1 MTMKK
6 YINKFEN
13 VQDSKISRGVALGN
27 FDGIH
32 VGHTKLIQTLINE
45 CSSRN
50 LVSCVYTFENHPN
63 NVIFKDKH
71 TPVIMTVEQKIKI
84 TEEFGIDELFFEH
97 FDEEYAATSPEDFIK
112 NILVEKLGAKL
123 IVVGFDYSYGRFG
136 KGNVDML
143 LEKGKEYGF
152 DVIVI
157 PQIKRFLPGLE
168 KEVKVSSTV
177 LRELIQNADL
187 TNFKTL
193 TGRNYSIPGNVTQGR
208 KVGKKL
214 GFPTANILP
223 KAGFALPKF
232 GVYAT
237 VTHVGGKSYRSIT
250 NIGNN
255 PTFKDAKNIT
265 IETHLLGFKE
275 ELYGQDIEVEF
286 IKQMRGEIAFVSPEE
301 LIKQISKDLKDRKE
315 MTDGIQKKYERNG
328 VEIYYV
334 PAEKF
339 KTAVIKIMI
348 CDNLSKER
356 AYKNSLVSA
365 ILNSGTKNYPTIKK
379 ISEKMQ
385 ELYGAGLS
393 VGVSSV
399 GETQYTEIW
408 AEYTEQKY
416 VPDNPHL
423 EEDIIDF
430 IFELLFNPDTREY
443 EGETGFVQETF
454 ERERINRDEQIRS
467 LINDKHAYAHRRC
480 LEVMCKDEPYSV
492 NSIGNMG
499 DGECLTPAS
508 LYEYYKEYYLKKSA
522 VKIFY
527 SGKIYPEKLTD
538 CTAKFFED
546 TQRIKLN
553 EAYVQ
558 KDDIKE
564 SDVKYVE
571 EAQNITQGKLF
582 MGFRVNTPPLSPE
595 YYAAVLC
602 VAILGQGTQSKMFV
616 NIREKN
622 SMAYYAAAYSNRMK
636 GVMLAYC
643 AIDFANKDAA
653 QKLIKEQLDAIR
665 NGEITQDEYVAAVKT
680 LCNDLYSYSDSQSHV
695 LSYYFNQ
702 SVMGQITDPSEYA
715 EKIKAV
721 TIEDISNAAKRI
733 SLDTVYFLTGEG
745 EQGK

>member
-1 MTMKK
+1 MKI
-6 YINKFEN
+6 YLNKFESEN
-13 VQDSKISRGVALGN
+13 ESKFSRGVALGN

-32 VGHTKLIQTLINE
+32 IGHSKLIQTLVHE
-45 CSSRN
+45 CRN
-50 LVSCVYTFENHPN
+50 RNFVSCVYTFENHPN

-84 TEEFGIDELFFEH
+84 TEELGVDELFLER

-112 NILVEKLGAKL
+112 NILVEKLSAKL
-123 IVVGFDYSYGRFG
+123 VVVGYDYSYGRFG
-136 KGNVDML
+136 QGKVEML
-143 LEKGKEYGF
+143 IEKGKEYGF
-152 DVIVI
+152 EVIVI
-157 PQIKRFLPGLE
+157 PQIKKFLPGLE

-177 LRELIQNADL
+177 LREFIKNADME
-187 TNFKTL
+187 NYRAL
-193 TGRNYSIPGNVTQGR
+193 TGRNYAIPGKVAQGR

-223 KAGFALPKF
+223 KAGFALPEF

-237 VTHVGGKSYRSIT
+237 VTHADGKTYRSIT

-255 PTFKDAKNIT
+255 PTFKDAESIT
-265 IETHLLGFKE
+265 IETHLIGFKG

-286 IKQMRGEIAFVSPEE
+286 IKKMRGEITFSSPDE
-301 LIKQISKDLKDRKE
+301 LINQISKDLKDRKD
-315 MTDGIQKKYERNG
+315 MNDGIQKMYERNG

-334 PAEKF
+334 PADKF
-339 KTAVIKIMI
+339 KTAVIKVMI
-348 CDNLSKER
+348 CDNLSHER
-356 AYKNSLVSA
+356 AYKNSLISA
-365 ILNSGTKNYPTIKK
+365 ILNSGTKKYPTIKK

-399 GETQYTEIW
+399 GEVQTTEIW
-408 AEYTEQKY
+408 TEYTEQKY
-416 VPDNPHL
+416 VPNNPRL
-423 EEDIIDF
+423 ERDIIDF
-430 IFELLFNPDTREY
+430 VFELIFNPDTREY
-443 EGETGFVQETF
+443 NGKTGFVQETF
-454 ERERINRDEQIRS
+454 ERERINRDEQIKA
-467 LINDKHAYAHRRC
+467 LINDKNSYANRRC
-480 LEVMCKDEPYSV
+480 IEVMCENEPYSV
-492 NSIGNMG
+492 SSIGKIG
-499 DGECLTPAS
+499 DGDNLTPVS
-508 LYEYYKEYYLKKSA
+508 LYEYYKENFLKHSV

-527 SGKIYPEKLTD
+527 SGKKYPEILTEY
-538 CTAKFFED
+538 TAKFFED
-546 TQRIKLN
+546 TNRIQIN
-553 EAYVQ
+553 EAYLQ
-558 KDDIKE
+558 KENIKE

-595 YYAAVLC
+595 YYASVLC

-643 AIDFANKDAA
+643 AIDFADKDAA

-665 NGEITQDEYVAAVKT
+665 NGEISQDEYVAAVKT
-680 LCNDLYSYSDSQSHV
+680 LCNDLYSYSDSQSHM

-702 SVMGQITDPSEYA
+702 SVMGRITDPSEYA

-721 TIEDISNAAKRI
+721 TIEEISKAAKRI

>member
-1 MTMKK
+1 MEK
-6 YINKFEN
+6 YIKKFKNAQDNK
-13 VQDSKISRGVALGN
+13 IPRGVALGN

-32 VGHTKLIQTLINE
+32 VGHSELLQTLINE
-45 CSSRN
+45 CRRRN

-84 TEEFGIDELFFEH
+84 MEELGVNELFLEH
-97 FDEEYAATSPEDFIK
+97 FDEDYAATSPEDFIK
-112 NILVEKLGAKL
+112 NILVKKLGAKL
-123 IVVGFDYSYGRFG
+123 VVVGFDYSYGRFG
-136 KGNVDML
+136 KGNVEML
-143 LEKGKEYGF
+143 KEKGKEYGF

-177 LRELIQNADL
+177 LRELICSADL
-187 TNFKTL
+187 LNYKTL
-193 TGRNYSIPGNVTQGR
+193 TGRNYSIPGKVAQGR
-208 KVGKKL
+208 NVGKKL

-223 KAGFALPKF
+223 KDGFALPEF

-237 VTHVGGKSYRSIT
+237 VTHAGGNTYRSIT

-255 PTFKDAKNIT
+255 PTFKDIGSIT
-265 IETHLLGFKE
+265 VETHLIGFKG

-286 IKQMRGEIAFVSPEE
+286 IKKMRGEIAFASPEE
-301 LIKQISKDLKDRKE
+301 LINQISKDLKDRKD
-315 MTDGIQKKYERNG
+315 MNDGIQKMYERNG

-334 PAEKF
+334 PANKF
-339 KTAVIKIMI
+339 KTAVIKVMI
-348 CDNLSKER
+348 CDNLSHER
-356 AYKNSLVSA
+356 AYKNSLISA

-399 GETQYTEIW
+399 GETQTTEIW
-408 AEYTEQKY
+408 TEYTEQKY
-416 VPDNPHL
+416 VPNNPRL
-423 EEDIIDF
+423 EDEIIDF
-430 IFELLFNPDTREY
+430 IFELIFNPDTREY
-443 EGETGFVQETF
+443 NGKIGFVQETF
-454 ERERINRDEQIRS
+454 ERERINRDEQIKAI
-467 LINDKHAYAHRRC
+467 INDKHSYAHRRC
-480 LEVMCKDEPYSV
+480 IEVMCENEPYSV
-492 NSIGNMG
+492 NSIGKIG
-499 DGECLTPAS
+499 DGDNLTPVS
-508 LYEYYKEYYLKKSA
+508 LYEYYKEQFLKNSV

-527 SGKIYPEKLTD
+527 CGKNYPEILTEY
-538 CTAKFFED
+538 TAKFFENA
-546 TQRIKLN
+546 QRIQIN
-553 EAYVQ
+553 EAYLQ
-558 KDDIKE
+558 KDEIKE

-571 EAQNITQGKLF
+571 EVQNITQGKLF
-582 MGFRVNTPPLSPE
+582 MGFRVNTQPLSAE

-643 AIDFANKDAA
+643 AIDFANKEAA
-653 QKLIKEQLDAIR
+653 QTLIKEQLDAIR
-665 NGEITQDEYVAAVKT
+665 NGDITQDEYIAAVKT
-680 LCNDLYSYSDSQSHV
+680 LCNDLYSYSDSQSHM

-702 SVMGQITDPSEYA
+702 SVLGKITDPSEYA
-715 EKIKAV
+715 EKIKEV
-721 TIEDISNAAKRI
+721 TIEDISKAAKRI

-745 EQGK
+745 E

>member
-1 MTMKK
+1 MKI
-6 YINKFEN
+6 YINKFKSEN
-13 VQDSKISRGVALGN
+13 DSKISRGVALGN

-32 VGHTKLIQTLINE
+32 KGHSKLIQTLINE
-45 CSSRN
+45 CRN
-50 LVSCVYTFENHPN
+50 RNIVSCVYTFENHPN

-84 TEEFGIDELFFEH
+84 TEELGIEELFLEH

-112 NILVEKLGAKL
+112 NILVKKLGAKL
-123 IVVGFDYSYGRFG
+123 VVVGYDYSFGRFG
-136 KGNVDML
+136 QGKVEML
-143 LEKGKEYGF
+143 IEKGKEYGF

-157 PQIKRFLPGLE
+157 PQIKKLLPGLE

-177 LRELIQNADL
+177 LRELIKNADMAS
-187 TNFKTL
+187 FKAL
-193 TGRNYSIPGNVTQGR
+193 TGRNYAIPGKVSQGR

-223 KAGFALPKF
+223 KDGFALPDF

-237 VTHVGGKSYRSIT
+237 ITHAGGKTYRSIT

-255 PTFKDAKNIT
+255 PTFKDADRIT
-265 IETHLLGFKE
+265 VETHLIGFKE

-286 IKQMRGEIAFVSPEE
+286 IKKMRGEVAFSSPEE
-301 LIKQISKDLKDRKE
+301 LINQISKDLKDRKD
-315 MTDGIQKKYERNG
+315 MNDGIQKMYERNG
-328 VEIYYV
+328 VGIYYV
-334 PAEKF
+334 PADKF
-339 KTAVIKIMI
+339 KTAVIKVMI
-348 CDNLSKER
+348 CDNLSHER
-356 AYKNSLVSA
+356 AYKNGLISA
-365 ILNSGTKNYPTIKK
+365 ILNCGTKNYPTIKK

-385 ELYGAGLS
+385 ELYGAGMS
-393 VGVSSV
+393 VGVSSI
-399 GETQYTEIW
+399 GEVQTTEIW
-408 AEYTEQKY
+408 TEYTEQKY
-416 VPDNPHL
+416 VPNNPRL
-423 EEDIIDF
+423 EEEIIEF
-430 IFELLFNPDTREY
+430 IFELIFNPDTRDY
-443 EGETGFVQETF
+443 DGKTGFVQETF
-454 ERERINRDEQIRS
+454 QRERINRDEQIKS
-467 LINDKHAYAHRRC
+467 LINDKHSYAHRRC
-480 LEVMCKDEPYSV
+480 LEIMCENEPYGVS
-492 NSIGNMG
+492 SIGKLG
-499 DGECLTPAS
+499 DGDDLTPVS
-508 LYEYYKEYYLKKSA
+508 LYEYYTEQFLKKSV

-527 SGKIYPEKLTD
+527 CGKNYPETLTNY
-538 CTAKFFED
+538 TEKFFEN
-546 TQRIKLN
+546 TNRIKLD
-553 EAYVQ
+553 EAYLQ

-595 YYAAVLC
+595 YYAAVLS

-702 SVMGQITDPSEYA
+702 SVMGQITDPLEYA